1 MNVISSTQSRNL
13 DKKPLRTDA
22 IYWGFS
28 NLGFFFCSGISF
40 RFQFP
45 FSCRRRN
52 THALFLVL
60 KVGKWLLLHFKKV
73 IIRSAD
79 RPRSLYTWLSQALF
93 QQHSLRLYNI
103 SSLFFGSRNNSVWY
117 LLSFLTGTKQKKLLG
132 KKNWS
137 GEAVHQFTML
147 RNTTSLVW
155 GTISLWVMLLFN
167 WDLPSHTLTCTVL
180 LVFSIFRKVNWT
192 FILR

>member
-60 KVGKWLLLHFKKV
+60 KVGKRLLLHFKKV

-103 SSLFFGSRNNSVWY
+103 SSLFFPSRNNSVWY

-132 KKNWS
+132 KKNWN
-137 GEAVHQFTML
+137 GEAVHQVTML